1 MPSVKLRHN
10 ENFDSLLKRFQAAV
24 AQDGVLKELKE
35 RSYYVKPSVKKRKQ
49 KLEKMKEFRN
59 NSNQKG

>member
-1 MPSVKLRHN
+1 MASVKLRPN
-10 ENFDSLLKRFQAAV
+10 ENFDSLLKRFQTAV

-35 RSYYVKPSVKKRKQ
+35 RSHYVKPSVKKRKQ

-59 NSNQKG
+59 NSNARD